1 MRKAHPDLGARGDA
15 HLGLGAFALFAAV
28 VACYFNSFGG
38 AFQFDDYKVIVDN
51 PSVHSL
57 SAWAAQGF
65 TGIRPLLKLSYALN
79 WTSGLG
85 LPGYHA
91 FNLALHLG
99 NTFLV
104 FRLTE
109 ALLDATGWAADK
121 RQLSLATALLFAVHP
136 MHTEAITYICGRSVS
151 FMAFFY
157 LAGLL
162 AFAQT
167 NRGDHRLRG
176 QFLTIAFF
184 GAALLVKET
193 AITFPLALLTW
204 TCACGT
210 PWRIALR
217 TQWPSWV
224 LAGLA
229 GSLFLLNEKY
239 LAHLE
244 GSAGLNSLSGNIVTQ
259 LGGFAYL
266 MRQWGLPLWP
276 NIDPDL
282 PLHRDV
288 SGLLLSLVVAL
299 ALGLVW
305 ALWRLRGR
313 PWLAF
318 AMMWSVV
325 HLLLIYMVFPRL
337 DVANDRQLYLADWP
351 LFLALSIE
359 ASQVFRSGQ
368 WPRYLPMLLLALVL
382 SCLAIARNKAYRSE
396 IALWQDT
403 VEKSPGKA
411 RAHNNLGYAYM
422 LGLQSEQARREFLLA
437 LQCDPNFIKAQHN
450 LWRLESKS
458 Q

>member
-1 MRKAHPDLGARGDA
+1 MRKAHLDLGTPGYA
-15 HLGLGAFALFAAV
+15 HFGLGTVALFAAV
-28 VACYFNSFGG
+28 VACYINSFGG
-38 AFQFDDYKVIVDN
+38 VFQFDDYRVIVDN

-65 TGIRPLLKLSYALN
+65 NGIRPLLKLSYALN
-79 WTSGLG
+79 WTSGWG
-85 LPGYHA
+85 LRGYHV

-99 NTFLV
+99 NTYLV
-104 FRLTE
+104 FRLTK
-109 ALLDATGWAADK
+109 ALLSATGWSTDK
-121 RQLSLATALLFAVHP
+121 WQLSLATALLFGVHP
-136 MHTEAITYICGRSVS
+136 MHTEAVTYICGRSSS

-162 AFAQT
+162 SFAQT
-167 NRGDHRLRG
+167 KAGDQSLRD

-193 AITFPLALLTW
+193 AITFPLALMAW
-204 TCACGT
+204 ACVSRT
-210 PWRIALR
+210 PWRISVR
-217 TQWPSWV
+217 MQWPTWV

-239 LAHLE
+239 QAHLE
-244 GSAGLNSLSGNIVTQ
+244 GSAGVNSLSGNIVTQ

-266 MRQWGLPLWP
+266 LRQWALPLWP

-282 PLHRDV
+282 PLYREV
-288 SGLLLSLVVAL
+288 SAVLLSCVIASAL
-299 ALGLVW
+299 AFIWV
-305 ALWRLRGR
+305 LWRVKDR

-318 AMMWSVV
+318 ALIWSTV
-325 HLLLIYMVFPRL
+325 HLTLIYFVFPRL

-351 LFLALSIE
+351 LFVALSIE
-359 ASQVFRSGQ
+359 ASRVFRGGQ
-368 WPRYLPMLLLALVL
+368 WQRYFPLLLLVL
-382 SCLAIARNKAYRSE
+382 VLACLTISRNRAYSSE

-422 LGLQSEQARREFLLA
+422 LDNQFEPARREFLLA
-437 LQCDPNFIKAQHN
+437 LQCDPNFVKAQYN
-450 LWRLESKS
+450 LRRVESKS
-458 Q
+458 E